1 MKILA
6 TMTHSLKQL
15 DNCNKWYC
23 KDIATIG
30 DPRKKILF
38 VDDEPDMTLLFK
50 QMMETGGFSVDVFND
65 SAGALRNFKPHFYD
79 LVMLDLVMPKMDGF
93 DLYKE
98 LKKQDPDVNVCFIT
112 ASGQHH

>member
-1 MKILA
+1 
-6 TMTHSLKQL
+6 
-15 DNCNKWYC
+15 
-23 KDIATIG
+23 
-30 DPRKKILF
+30 
-38 VDDEPDMTLLFK
+38 MTLLFK

-65 SAGALRNFKPHFYD
+65 SAGALRDFKPHFYD

-112 ASGQHH
+112 ASGQHHEDLRKEEYRNLDKVLFLYKPMNMKTLLAEINKRIK